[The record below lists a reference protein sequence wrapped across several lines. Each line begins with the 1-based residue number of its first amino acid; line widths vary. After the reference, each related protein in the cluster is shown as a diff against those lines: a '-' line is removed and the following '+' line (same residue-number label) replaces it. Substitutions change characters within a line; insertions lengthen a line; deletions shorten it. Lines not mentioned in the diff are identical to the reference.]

1 MALLVLRVPQ
11 AWLVHQDQPESLDLL
26 ENPVFLELLE
36 FLESLVDQER
46 PGRKDHLDPL
56 DLRGAPACP
65 DHLGCL
71 ASQESEGCLDY
82 RVCRD
87 SKDRWDLPDRLDLK
101 ETKEAKAFPALRVP
115 KE

>member
-1 MALLVLRVPQ
+1 MALLVLRAPQ
-11 AWLVHQDQPESLDLL
+11 AWLVHQDQLESLVLL
-26 ENPVFLELLE
+26 ENPEFLELLE
-36 FLESLVDQER
+36 FLVSLADQER

-56 DLRGAPACP
+56 DLRGALACP

-71 ASQESEGCLDY
+71 ASQESEGCPDY
-82 RVCRD
+82 RVCQD